1 MKITSLKNDKVKYW
15 VNLKNKKFRD
25 QEKVFLI
32 EGDHLISEAKKYGE
46 ILEYIS
52 ITDEEADYFVTKEI
66 MQKISAQKSISN
78 SVAVVKFLKPK
89 EISSRILILD
99 NLQDPGNLGTIIRSA
114 VAFNFTD
121 IILSNESVD
130 IYNSKVIR
138 ATEGMLF
145 KVNVLR
151 KDIKLFISELKEKN
165 YQIVG
170 TDVKNGKTIKDV
182 LKENV
187 AIIIGNEG
195 SGVRKEI
202 LDLCDFS
209 INLKMNAGCESLNA
223 GVCASIIMYEVNNG

>member
-66 MQKISAQKSISN
+66 MQKISSQKSISN

-170 TDVKNGKTIKDV
+170 TDVENGKTIKDV

-209 INLKMNAGCESLNA
+209 INLKMNEGCESLNA

>member
-25 QEKVFLI
+25 QEKVFLV

-52 ITDEEADYFVTKEI
+52 ITDEQADYFVTKEI
-66 MQKISAQKSISN
+66 MQKISSQKSISN

-170 TDVKNGKTIKDV
+170 TDVENGKTIKDV

>member
-25 QEKVFLI
+25 QEKVFLV

-52 ITDEEADYFVTKEI
+52 ITDEQADYFVTKEI

-78 SVAVVKFLKPK
+78 SVAVVKFLKQK

-130 IYNSKVIR
+130 IYNPKVIR

-170 TDVKNGKTIKDV
+170 TDVENGKTIKDV

-209 INLKMNAGCESLNA
+209 VNLKMNAGCESLNA

>member
-130 IYNSKVIR
+130 IYNPKVIR

-170 TDVKNGKTIKDV
+170 TDVENGKTIKDV

-209 INLKMNAGCESLNA
+209 VNLKMNAGCESLNA

>member
-25 QEKVFLI
+25 QEKVFLV

-121 IILSNESVD
+121 IILSNGSVD
-130 IYNSKVIR
+130 IYNPKVIR

-151 KDIKLFISELKEKN
+151 KNIKLFISELKEKN

-170 TDVKNGKTIKDV
+170 TDVENGKTIKDV

-209 INLKMNAGCESLNA
+209 VNLKMNAGCESLNA

>member
-25 QEKVFLI
+25 QEKVFLV

-121 IILSNESVD
+121 IILSNGSVD
-130 IYNSKVIR
+130 IYNPKVIR

-170 TDVKNGKTIKDV
+170 TDVENGKTIKDV

-209 INLKMNAGCESLNA
+209 VNLKMNAGCESLNA

>member
-25 QEKVFLI
+25 QEKVFLV

-52 ITDEEADYFVTKEI
+52 ITDEQADYFVTKEI

-78 SVAVVKFLKPK
+78 SVAVVKFLKQK

-130 IYNSKVIR
+130 IYNPKVIR
-138 ATEGMLF
+138 ATEGMLD
-145 KVNVLR
+145 R
-151 KDIKLFISELKEKN
+151 KS
-165 YQIVG
+165 V
-170 TDVKNGKTIKDV
+170 V
-182 LKENV
+182 
-187 AIIIGNEG
+187 
-195 SGVRKEI
+195 
-202 LDLCDFS
+202 
-209 INLKMNAGCESLNA
+209 
-223 GVCASIIMYEVNNG
+223 

>member
-25 QEKVFLI
+25 QEKVFLV

-52 ITDEEADYFVTKEI
+52 ITDEQADYFVTKEI

-78 SVAVVKFLKPK
+78 SVAVVKFLKQK

-130 IYNSKVIR
+130 IYNPKVIR

-170 TDVKNGKTIKDV
+170 TDVENGKTIKDV

-209 INLKMNAGCESLNA
+209 VNLKMNECCESLNA